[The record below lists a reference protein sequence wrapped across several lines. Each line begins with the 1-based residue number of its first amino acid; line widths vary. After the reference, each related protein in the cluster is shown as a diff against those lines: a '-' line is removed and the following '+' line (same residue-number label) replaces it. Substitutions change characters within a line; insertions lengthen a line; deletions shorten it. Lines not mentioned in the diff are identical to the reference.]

1 MLDYDLIQLRNAV
14 RRYALKNYYS
24 DGWDILADHYD
35 DGDIYELISDADA
48 QTPEQAIQACLAS
61 VKRRNAERVAL
72 TSHRLSRSPFI

>member
-1 MLDYDLIQLRNAV
+1 MRDYDLIQLRNAV

-48 QTPEQAIQACLAS
+48 QTPLQAIEACRAS
-61 VKRRNAERVAL
+61 VQRHNAKRRALIKETAE
-72 TSHRLSRSPFI
+72 

>member
-35 DGDIYELISDADA
+35 DGDIYKLISDPDP
-48 QTPEQAIQACLAS
+48 QTPAQAIKACLAS
-61 VKRRNAERVAL
+61 VKRDDAARTAL
-72 TSHRLSRSPFI
+72 KNKIAQ

>member
-1 MLDYDLIQLRNAV
+1 MPDYDLIQLRNAV

-48 QTPEQAIQACLAS
+48 ETPAQAIQACLAS
-61 VKRRNAERVAL
+61 VKRDNSARLALIKETAE
-72 TSHRLSRSPFI
+72 